1 MVNALP
7 PVVAGSEP
15 CSVEVVPLAG
25 DPPKL
30 SKHPATSVARGLST
44 KLTGSYATVPSL
56 EGVPHAP
63 KERTNLEN
71 RFPEWGALFYPD
83 GSCRRPLD
91 MVLTSAGC
99 FTKWRVW
106 GSGFGGVNLDAE
118 TLQKKAGVVGDIGLT
133 LVPGALQSRDQE
145 RRYKDYSGHGTSL
158 SLGALGD
165 LAQRAARDSSI
176 VGVCLVVLGGNKLV
190 VTEALLSRCVNV
202 LVIDSEMALALKRG
216 FKC

>member
-1 MVNALP
+1 
-7 PVVAGSEP
+7 
-15 CSVEVVPLAG
+15 
-25 DPPKL
+25 
-30 SKHPATSVARGLST
+30 
-44 KLTGSYATVPSL
+44 
-56 EGVPHAP
+56 
-63 KERTNLEN
+63 
-71 RFPEWGALFYPD
+71 
-83 GSCRRPLD
+83 